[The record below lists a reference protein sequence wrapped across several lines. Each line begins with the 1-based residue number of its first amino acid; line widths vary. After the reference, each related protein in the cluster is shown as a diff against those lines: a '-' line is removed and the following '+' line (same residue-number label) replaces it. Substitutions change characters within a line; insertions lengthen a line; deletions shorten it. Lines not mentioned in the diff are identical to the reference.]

1 MTRTPLPD
9 LGGRRLGVDRRQFDY
24 AIYIPERRK
33 SGERRSGK
41 DRRLSE
47 QDKIIYPNL
56 PGT

>member
-1 MTRTPLPD
+1 MTRTSIPD

-47 QDKIIYPNL
+47 QEK
-56 PGT
+56 